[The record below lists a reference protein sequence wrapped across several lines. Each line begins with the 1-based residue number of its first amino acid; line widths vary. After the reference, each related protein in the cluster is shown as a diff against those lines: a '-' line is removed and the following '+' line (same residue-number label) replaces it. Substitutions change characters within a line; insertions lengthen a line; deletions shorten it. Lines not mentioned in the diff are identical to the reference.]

1 MLLSAAMCRVK
12 RSYNLN
18 ARKIDKKY
26 LLLIINMQATPV
38 ALADFIIY
46 RFLVPAGGE
55 RERKK
60 GNEKR
65 KTNYVCVCVCVSVC
79 VRRLLHIIFA
89 FFFLLFLQYIR
100 LWVAVEGVAISIPFA
115 QVLLLLPTFRHN
127 IIHTPKPQAADMR
140 T

>member
-46 RFLVPAGGE
+46 RFLAPAGGE

-65 KTNYVCVCVCVSVC
+65 KANYVCVCES
-79 VRRLLHIIFA
+79 RLLHIICA
-89 FFFLLFLQYIR
+89 LFFLLFLQYIR
-100 LWVAVEGVAISIPFA
+100 LWVAVEGGRHFYC
-115 QVLLLLPTFRHN
+115 LLRKFYYCCLLSG
-127 IIHTPKPQAADMR
+127 II
-140 T
+140 